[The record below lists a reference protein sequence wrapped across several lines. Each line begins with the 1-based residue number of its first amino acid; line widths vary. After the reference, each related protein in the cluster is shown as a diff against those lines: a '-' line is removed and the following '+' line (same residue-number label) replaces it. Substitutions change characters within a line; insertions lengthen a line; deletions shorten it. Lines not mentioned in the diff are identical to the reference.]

1 MANVIRPISEDYR
14 DTVTGRKRC
23 MRKYYITGTVAYKNS
38 VLPEYGRPYDS
49 FVDDWPGDEYRV
61 EDSSCDAVSHPNTLL
76 AWILTVQG
84 STSADIALPNKRALL
99 SKIKRNMGREDV
111 TVQAVWLGAHKADK
125 DDAAEAYSEG
135 TVRKAKAKVNP
146 AGSQCKKGE
155 YIFNNATAPPVPVP
169 VPPATDDS
177 AGSATVKNSPYIKIS
192 DPALNALSPNAI
204 GLVGTHQTHHVEY
217 YAKRPPDAVFAGVVL
232 AWPKDLGPATRG
244 TPAVD
249 GQWRCKAQTYV
260 ELNDIGTRNI
270 YKITR
275 VFIRVPLDGNL
286 SDIQW
291 NSARYGIWSASWR

>member
-99 SKIKRNMGREDV
+99 SKITRRMTRESV
-111 TVQAVWLGAHKADK
+111 TIQAVWLGAHKADK
-125 DDAAEAYSEG
+125 DDAAEDKESPANY
-135 TVRKAKAKVNP
+135 AKLNP
-146 AGSQCKKGE
+146 AGTACKKGE
-155 YIFNNATAPPVPVP
+155 YIFNDASHT
-169 VPPATDDS
+169 S
-177 AGSATVKNSPYIKIS
+177 AGSSTIEYSPYVKIS
-192 DPALNALSPNAI
+192 APGENALHPRAI
-204 GLVGTHQTHHVEY
+204 GLVGTQQVHNLEY
-217 YAKRPPDAVFAGVVL
+217 YAKRPPDADFAGLVTS
-232 AWPKDLGPATRG
+232 WGTGFGPATRS
-244 TPAVD
+244 TPATS
-249 GQWRCKAQTYV
+249 GQWRCLAQV
-260 ELNDIGTRNI
+260 FAELNDIGSRKI

-275 VFIRVPLDGNL
+275 TFARVPRDGNL
-286 SDIQW
+286 SDIKW
-291 NSARYGIWSASWR
+291 NPTRYGTWSANWR